1 MHIKFIFALLPF
13 LITFNLMGY
22 EAMHEKTPVGEI
34 KVLQL
39 PARIAL
45 EASSGKSYFEENNGL
60 FRSLFRYISKH
71 DLSMTTPVEADI
83 KPGKMR
89 FFVGNADA
97 KKSRPDTHAVT
108 VKNLQPILVVAIGMR
123 GSYSEENFEKNRGKL
138 QNWVKL
144 NSKYKPSGT
153 PAYGVYWDG
162 PFIPWFLKRSE
173 VHLPITPLP
182 TLSDPNQPTDNP

>member
-1 MHIKFIFALLPF
+1 VHTQFIFALLSL

-22 EAMHEKTPVGEI
+22 EVMHEKTPVGEI

-39 PARIAL
+39 PARTAL
-45 EASSGKSYFEENNGL
+45 EASSERSYFEENNGL
-60 FRSLFRYISKH
+60 FRTLFRYISKH

-97 KKSRPDTHAVT
+97 GKSRPNTSSVT
-108 VKNLQPILVVAIGMR
+108 VKNLQPTLVVAIGIR
-123 GSYSEENFEKNRGKL
+123 GSYSEENFEENRDKL
-138 QNWVKL
+138 EKWVEVNEKHQ
-144 NSKYKPSGT
+144 PSGT

-162 PFIPWFLKRSE
+162 PFTPWFLKRSE
-173 VHLPITPLP
+173 VHVPILPLPI
-182 TLSDPNQPTDNP
+182 LSDSNQPTDNP